1 MELIKIVDRLEQKLL
16 KYKPLVDIYYVD
28 RHAFSFDGVVELN
41 ELVLDNWNKICNNFV
56 NILSVLGEYIDN

>member
-28 RHAFSFDGVVELN
+28 RHAFSFDGVVGLN

-56 NILSVLGEYIDN
+56 NI